1 MKHNFLYLLIT
12 FLLLFV
18 NIKSEQCHDK
28 SCDRCTKDGSYCF
41 QCKPNFIRH
50 YSRCGKTCK
59 TIQNCWLC
67 NEEETSCVKCYRN
80 CRFNGK
86 YCDCTER
93 LYILVICSIFTISFI
108 AIVIYCLVHPTFR
121 LTVYPIM
128 PNISIFNN
136 YRTRNQLAEEST
148 VEATEIF
155 PCEIELNKEFEK
167 LKINLKNVDIEN
179 KKCDLC
185 NSNLC
190 NLLFG
195 CGCYVCF
202 DCEKKCVVENKC
214 LKCKS
219 NLSTMQ
225 QVSCSICYNNK
236 REISTFNCQCK
247 TVVCKECYVKWRK
260 KNKTCPSCRNIILPI
275 K

>member
-1 MKHNFLYLLIT
+1 MNPKFLFLLEILT
-12 FLLLFV
+12 ILLFV
-18 NIKSEQCHDK
+18 NINCEQCQDK
-28 SCDRCTKDGSYCF
+28 SCVHCTKDGTYCL

-50 YSRCGKTCK
+50 YTKCGKKCK
-59 TIQNCWLC
+59 SIRNCILC
-67 NEEETSCVKCYRN
+67 NEEETSCIRCYSN

-93 LYILVICSIFTISFI
+93 IYAIIICSLFAISFI
-108 AIVIYCLVHPTFR
+108 AIVFYCLTHTQFR
-121 LTVYPIM
+121 LTIYPLM

-136 YRTRNQLAEEST
+136 YRSRSQLRE
-148 VEATEIF
+148 EATEA
-155 PCEIELNKEFEK
+155 EIIPNENELCKEFGK

-179 KKCDLC
+179 KKCDIC
-185 NSNLC
+185 KNNLC
-190 NLLFG
+190 NLLYG

-214 LKCKS
+214 LKCNK

-225 QVSCSICYNNK
+225 QISCSICFNNRK
-236 REISTFNCQCK
+236 EMSTFNCQCK
-247 TVVCKECYVKWRK
+247 MVVCKECYLKWRK
-260 KNKTCPSCRNIILPI
+260 INKNCPSCRNIIQPI